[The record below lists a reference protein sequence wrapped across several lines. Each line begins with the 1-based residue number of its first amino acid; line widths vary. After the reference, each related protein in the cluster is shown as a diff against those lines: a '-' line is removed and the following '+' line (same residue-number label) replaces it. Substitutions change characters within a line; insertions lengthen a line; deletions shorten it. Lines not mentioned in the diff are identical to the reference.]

1 MKDISKNTQHI
12 KLVLD
17 ALRKEQKLKKG
28 LEKARV
34 LKMWK
39 ELMSETIANYT
50 TDIRYSNGTLT
61 VHLTS
66 SALREELNR
75 GKEKIIRLFN
85 EHLNDDIIKKII
97 FK

>member
-1 MKDISKNTQHI
+1 MTDISKNTQHV
-12 KLVLD
+12 KQVLE

-28 LEKARV
+28 LQKARV
-34 LKMWK
+34 VKLWK

-50 TDIRYSNGTLT
+50 ADIKYQNNTLT
-61 VHLTS
+61 VYLTS

-75 GKEKIIRLFN
+75 GKNKIINLIN
-85 EHLNDDIIKKII
+85 QHLNEPIIRDII

>member
-12 KLVLD
+12 KQVLD

-39 ELMSETIANYT
+39 ELMSETIAIYT
-50 TDIRYSNGTLT
+50 TDIWYNNGTLT
-61 VHLTS
+61 IHLTS

-75 GKEKIIRLFN
+75 GKDKIINLFN
-85 EHLNDDIIKKII
+85 EHLNENIIKQII

>member
-1 MKDISKNTQHI
+1 MKDISKNTQHV
-12 KLVLD
+12 KQVLE

-34 LKMWK
+34 KELWK
-39 ELMSETIANYT
+39 GLMSETIANYT
-50 TDIRYSNGTLT
+50 SNITYNKGELT
-61 VHLTS
+61 VYLTS

-75 GKEKIIRLFN
+75 GKNKIIQLLN
-85 EHLNDDIIKKII
+85 EHLQADIIQKIT